1 MEVTNLLNEGLQVI
15 EGKRT
20 NKENK
25 FSKLDSMDK
34 FTIILAL
41 EEKQKRLESQL
52 RNNPSDAENNI
63 IDNVL
68 NSVINT
74 LDKLR

>member
-52 RNNPSDAENNI
+52 RNNPSDAGNNI